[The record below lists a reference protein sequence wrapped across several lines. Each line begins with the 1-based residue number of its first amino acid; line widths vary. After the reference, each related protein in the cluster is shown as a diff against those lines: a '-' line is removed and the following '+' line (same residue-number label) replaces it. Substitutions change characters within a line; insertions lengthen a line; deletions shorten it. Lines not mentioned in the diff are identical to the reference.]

1 MKVKGFIASLLL
13 MACTQTAFAQRVVLH
28 LSNNQKVEYHVF
40 EVDSITFKDAGNDAG
55 DIYLIGNL
63 WDHIQAFMKNSK
75 LNAYIWD
82 KRPNVL
88 FYNKDYVPAKGGEN
102 WDMIL
107 KCFNAQI
114 HEGDSSYIM
123 VMPTDMAWDKAKE
136 KLEPLYKYPNRYED
150 KLKGNEGTSYVRNI
164 NDPDSVAN
172 LSMEMDITCPLVF
185 NQHEQP
191 EDGSYLVSTH
201 GDTLRS
207 TPTWDMNSIFNG
219 SRDDY
224 RHKSW
229 CCMATEWAYPKEYYF
244 PDVEIEIGDKSFYY
258 TSNTST
264 YFKVGTD
271 TKTISFNN
279 SLYSSI
285 ADKFG
290 RVSNNNFYYL
300 AAPGPSA
307 NPHVEVKLTNNIMSG
322 KYDIY
327 AVMVP
332 YWYTK
337 LDEESFADNM
347 LSDQAFADSVSA
359 INKMS
364 FTAQVRYNNNAANG
378 KDVVS
383 KKTQVF
389 EFDGT
394 KVDTI
399 KIAEDFEFPYSYKNL
414 RYTYPTLILDGATRS
429 AMFKQGYIYPL
440 CIDQIILK
448 SKETED

>member
-1 MKVKGFIASLLL
+1 MKVKGFIVPLLL
-13 MACTQTAFAQRVVLH
+13 IACAQTAFAQRVILH
-28 LSNNQKVEYHVF
+28 LSNQQKVEYHAF
-40 EVDSITFKDAGNDAG
+40 ELDSITFKDAGNNAG
-55 DIYLIGNL
+55 GAYLIDNL

-88 FYNKDYVPAKGGEN
+88 FYNKNYVPAKGGEN
-102 WDMIL
+102 WDMYL
-107 KCFNAQI
+107 KCLNAQI
-114 HEGDSSYIM
+114 HERDSSYIM
-123 VMPTDMAWDKAKE
+123 VMPTDQAWEKAKE
-136 KLEPLYKYPNRYED
+136 KLAPLYKYPNRYED
-150 KLKGNEGTSYVRNI
+150 KVRGNEGIMYVRNI
-164 NDPDSVAN
+164 NNPDSVAN

-207 TPTWDMNSIFNG
+207 TTTWDMNSIFNG
-219 SRDDY
+219 SRDGY
-224 RHKSW
+224 YGNKSW

-244 PDVEIEIGDKSFYY
+244 PDIEVEIGDKSFYY
-258 TSNTST
+258 TNTST

-279 SLYSSI
+279 SLYSGI

-290 RVSNNNFYYL
+290 HVSNNDFFYL

-327 AVMVP
+327 VIMVP
-332 YWYTK
+332 DWYRKITE
-337 LDEESFADNM
+337 DGFADNM

-359 INKMS
+359 ISKMC

-389 EFDGT
+389 EYDGT

-399 KIAEDFEFPYSYKNL
+399 KIADEFEFPYSYKNL
-414 RYTYPTLILDGATRS
+414 RYSYPTLILEGATRS
-429 AMFKQGYIYPL
+429 VMAKQGFLYSL
-440 CIDQIILK
+440 CIDKIILK